1 MRPCLPFT
9 FPSLTLPSREYDRS
23 LGSPFHAHHTPGQH
37 PQATTT
43 RNPQQHGFNH
53 PWPTHPRARPRD
65 HHAAG
70 HDNLHEHPG
79 SRPDPFT
86 NPFVQKSTGYCRSAP
101 GATPSSHSSNARTN
115 SQPGGFQNAG
125 HSSWTA
131 SSAETRRPSTSDG
144 RPTQDQ
150 AAAESGVMRA
160 LGASGLVGVIMLVTA
175 IACNSRPA

>member
-1 MRPCLPFT
+1 MRPRLPFT
-9 FPSLTLPSREYDRS
+9 FTLLTLSSREYDRS
-23 LGSPFHAHHTPGQH
+23 LGSPFRAHHTPGQH

-43 RNPQQHGFNH
+43 RASQQHGFNH

-65 HHAAG
+65 PHAAR

-86 NPFVQKSTGYCRSAP
+86 NPFVQRSTGYRRSTTP
-101 GATPSSHSSNARTN
+101 GAAPSSHPSNARTN

-131 SSAETRRPSTSDG
+131 ETRRSSTSDG

-175 IACNSRPA
+175 IACNSRPG